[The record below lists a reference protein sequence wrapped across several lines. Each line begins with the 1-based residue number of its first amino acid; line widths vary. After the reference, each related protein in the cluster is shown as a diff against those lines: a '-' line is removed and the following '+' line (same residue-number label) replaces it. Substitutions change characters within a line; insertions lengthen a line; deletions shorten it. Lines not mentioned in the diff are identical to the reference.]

1 MGVLGTR
8 KRIPVHHYL
17 CSVKVERLLN
27 HSGFSLF
34 AKHPRYTLK
43 RGDDIKV
50 QEGSDSSKETKERNL
65 ETSKASMNISFNHA
79 MATFAYLTQEHT
91 TGQPKF

>member
-1 MGVLGTR
+1 M
-8 KRIPVHHYL
+8 
-17 CSVKVERLLN
+17 LN

-43 RGDDIKV
+43 RGNDIKV

-65 ETSKASMNISFNHA
+65 ETSKA
-79 MATFAYLTQEHT
+79 
-91 TGQPKF
+91 